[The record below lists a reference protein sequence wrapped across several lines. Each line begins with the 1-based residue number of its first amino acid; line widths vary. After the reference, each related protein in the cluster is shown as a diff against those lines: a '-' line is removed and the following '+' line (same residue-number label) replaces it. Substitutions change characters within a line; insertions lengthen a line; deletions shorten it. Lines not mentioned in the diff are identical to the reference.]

1 VKNLKNSGEHMKMQ
15 YWIAIGVT
23 AAIIV
28 IVAAFFWG
36 RYHPDP
42 DVIGRLT
49 DQIRL
54 ETIKQYDQRITDL
67 NSQLKI
73 SQTAYIES
81 QKRYDTIIK
90 KIKELKDGKD
100 NIKPPADSAELT
112 ARFNNLGYTVTG
124 K

>member
-1 VKNLKNSGEHMKMQ
+1 MKMQ
-15 YWIAIGVT
+15 YWIALGIGVV
-23 AAIIV
+23 IIV
-28 IVAAFFWG
+28 VAAFFWG

-49 DQIRL
+49 DQVRL
-54 ETIKQYDQRITDL
+54 ETIKQYDQRIADL
-67 NSQLKI
+67 NGQLKV

-90 KIKELKDGKD
+90 KIKELKYGKD
-100 NIKPPADSAELT
+100 NIKPPVDSVELNN
-112 ARFNNLGYTVTG
+112 RFNALGYTPTG

>member
-1 VKNLKNSGEHMKMQ
+1 MT
-15 YWIAIGVT
+15 YWIIAGVMIAVIAVI
-23 AAIIV
+23 AAYSY
-28 IVAAFFWG
+28 G

-42 DVIGRLT
+42 DMVGRLT
-49 DQIRL
+49 EQIRQ
-54 ETIKQYDQRITDL
+54 ETVKQYEKRIADL
-67 NSQLKI
+67 DKQLKA

-81 QKRYDTIIK
+81 QKRYETIIK

>member
-1 VKNLKNSGEHMKMQ
+1 MKMT
-15 YWIAIGVT
+15 YWIVGGIVLAVIAVI
-23 AAIIV
+23 AAYSY
-28 IVAAFFWG
+28 G

-67 NSQLKI
+67 NHQLKL

-100 NIKPPADSAELT
+100 NIKPPVDSTELNN
-112 ARFNNLGYTVTG
+112 RFNVLGYTPTG

>member
-1 VKNLKNSGEHMKMQ
+1 MT
-15 YWIAIGVT
+15 YWIVGGIVLAVI
-23 AAIIV
+23 AII
-28 IVAAFFWG
+28 AAYSYG

-42 DVIGRLT
+42 DMVGRLT
-49 DQIRL
+49 EQIRQ
-54 ETIKQYDQRITDL
+54 ETVKQYEKRIADL
-67 NSQLKI
+67 DKQLKA

>member
-1 VKNLKNSGEHMKMQ
+1 MT
-15 YWIAIGVT
+15 YWIVGGIVLAVIAVI
-23 AAIIV
+23 AAYSY
-28 IVAAFFWG
+28 G

-42 DVIGRLT
+42 DMVGRLT
-49 DQIRL
+49 EQIRQ
-54 ETIKQYDQRITDL
+54 ETVKQYEKRIADL
-67 NSQLKI
+67 DKQLKA

-100 NIKPPADSAELT
+100 NIKPPVDSTELT

>member
-1 VKNLKNSGEHMKMQ
+1 MT
-15 YWIAIGVT
+15 YWIVGGIVLAVIAVI
-23 AAIIV
+23 AAYSY
-28 IVAAFFWG
+28 G

-42 DVIGRLT
+42 DMVGRLT
-49 DQIRL
+49 EQIRQ
-54 ETIKQYDQRITDL
+54 ETVKQYEKRIADL
-67 NSQLKI
+67 DKQLKA

-100 NIKPPADSAELT
+100 NIKPPVDSAELT

>member
-1 VKNLKNSGEHMKMQ
+1 MKMT
-15 YWIAIGVT
+15 YWIVGGIVLAVIAVI
-23 AAIIV
+23 AAYSY
-28 IVAAFFWG
+28 G

-67 NSQLKI
+67 NYQLKL

-100 NIKPPADSAELT
+100 AIKPPADSTELT
-112 ARFNNLGYTVTG
+112 ARFNNLGYTPVG

>member
-1 VKNLKNSGEHMKMQ
+1 MKMT
-15 YWIAIGVT
+15 YLIGVVV
-23 AAIIV
+23 ALILVVVAFSIGKHYPSEDIV
-28 IVAAFFWG
+28 G
-36 RYHPDP
+36 Q
-42 DVIGRLT
+42 LT
-49 DQIRL
+49 EQIRK
-54 ETIKQYDQRITDL
+54 ETIKQYDQRINEL
-67 NSQLKI
+67 NIQLKT
-73 SQTAYIES
+73 SQAAYIES

>member
-1 VKNLKNSGEHMKMQ
+1 MKMT
-15 YWIAIGVT
+15 YWIVGGIVLAVIAVI
-23 AAIIV
+23 AAYSY
-28 IVAAFFWG
+28 G
-36 RYHPDP
+36 RYHPSP
-42 DVIGRLT
+42 DMVNQLT
-49 DQIRL
+49 EQIRQ
-54 ETIKQYDQRITDL
+54 ETVKQYEKRIADL
-67 NSQLKI
+67 DKQLKA

>member
-1 VKNLKNSGEHMKMQ
+1 MT
-15 YWIAIGVT
+15 YWIVGGIVLAVIAVI
-23 AAIIV
+23 AAYSY
-28 IVAAFFWG
+28 G

-42 DVIGRLT
+42 DMVGRLT
-49 DQIRL
+49 EQIRQ
-54 ETIKQYDQRITDL
+54 ETVKQYEKRIADL
-67 NSQLKI
+67 DKQLKA
-73 SQTAYIES
+73 SQSAYIES

>member
-1 VKNLKNSGEHMKMQ
+1 MT
-15 YWIAIGVT
+15 YWIVGGIVLAVIAVI
-23 AAIIV
+23 AAYSY
-28 IVAAFFWG
+28 G
-36 RYHPDP
+36 RYHPSP
-42 DVIGRLT
+42 DMVNQLT
-49 DQIRL
+49 EQIRQ
-54 ETIKQYDQRITDL
+54 ETVKQYEKRIADL
-67 NSQLKI
+67 DKQLKA

>member
-1 VKNLKNSGEHMKMQ
+1 MKMT
-15 YWIAIGVT
+15 YWIAIGV
-23 AAIIV
+23 AV
-28 IVAAFFWG
+28 VVLVVAALMWG
-36 RYHPDP
+36 RHHPDP

-54 ETIKQYDQRITDL
+54 ETIKQYDQRINEL
-67 NSQLKI
+67 NIQLKT
-73 SQTAYIES
+73 SQAAYIES

-100 NIKPPADSAELT
+100 NIKPPVDSVELNN
-112 ARFNNLGYTVTG
+112 RFNALGYTPTG

>member
-1 VKNLKNSGEHMKMQ
+1 MT
-15 YWIAIGVT
+15 YWIVSGIVL
-23 AAIIV
+23 AAIAV
-28 IVAAFFWG
+28 IAAYSYG

-42 DVIGRLT
+42 DMVGRLT
-49 DQIRL
+49 EQIRQ
-54 ETIKQYDQRITDL
+54 ETVKQYEKRIADL
-67 NSQLKI
+67 DKQLKA

>member
-1 VKNLKNSGEHMKMQ
+1 MKMT
-15 YWIAIGVT
+15 YWIVGGIVLAVIAVI
-23 AAIIV
+23 AAYSY
-28 IVAAFFWG
+28 G

-42 DVIGRLT
+42 DMVGRLT
-49 DQIRL
+49 EQIRQ
-54 ETIKQYDQRITDL
+54 ETVKQYEKRIADL
-67 NSQLKI
+67 DKQLKA

>member
-1 VKNLKNSGEHMKMQ
+1 MLFRS
-15 YWIAIGVT
+15 
-23 AAIIV
+23 
-28 IVAAFFWG
+28 
-36 RYHPDP
+36 

-54 ETIKQYDQRITDL
+54 ETIKQYDQRIADL
-67 NSQLKI
+67 NGQLKI

-100 NIKPPADSAELT
+100 SIKPPVDSVELNN
-112 ARFNNLGYTVTG
+112 RFNVLGYTPTG

>member
-1 VKNLKNSGEHMKMQ
+1 MKMT
-15 YWIAIGVT
+15 YWIVGGIVLAVIAVI
-23 AAIIV
+23 AAYSY
-28 IVAAFFWG
+28 G

-42 DVIGRLT
+42 DMVGRLT

-100 NIKPPADSAELT
+100 NIKPPVDSIELNN
-112 ARFNNLGYTVTG
+112 RFNALGYTVTG

>member
-1 VKNLKNSGEHMKMQ
+1 MKMT
-15 YWIAIGVT
+15 YWIVGGIVLAVIAVI
-23 AAIIV
+23 AAYSY
-28 IVAAFFWG
+28 G

-42 DVIGRLT
+42 DMVGRLT
-49 DQIRL
+49 EQIRQ
-54 ETIKQYDQRITDL
+54 ETVKQYEKRIADL
-67 NSQLKI
+67 DKQLKA

-100 NIKPPADSAELT
+100 NIKPPADSAELN

>member
-1 VKNLKNSGEHMKMQ
+1 MKMT
-15 YWIAIGVT
+15 YWIAIGV
-23 AAIIV
+23 AV
-28 IVAAFFWG
+28 VVLVVAALMWG

-49 DQIRL
+49 DQIKA
-54 ETIKQYDQRITDL
+54 ETIKQYEQRITDL
-67 NSQLKI
+67 NTQLKT
-73 SQTAYIES
+73 SQAAYIES

>member
-1 VKNLKNSGEHMKMQ
+1 MT
-15 YWIAIGVT
+15 YWIVGGIVLAVIAVI
-23 AAIIV
+23 AAYSY
-28 IVAAFFWG
+28 G

-49 DQIRL
+49 DQIKA
-54 ETIKQYDQRITDL
+54 ETIKQYEQRITDL
-67 NSQLKI
+67 NTQLKT
-73 SQTAYIES
+73 SQAAYIES

>member
-1 VKNLKNSGEHMKMQ
+1 MT
-15 YWIAIGVT
+15 YWIIAGVMIAVIAVI
-23 AAIIV
+23 AAYSY
-28 IVAAFFWG
+28 G

-42 DVIGRLT
+42 DMVGRLT
-49 DQIRL
+49 EQIRQ
-54 ETIKQYDQRITDL
+54 ETVKQYEKRIADL
-67 NSQLKI
+67 DKQLKA

>member
-1 VKNLKNSGEHMKMQ
+1 MKMT
-15 YWIAIGVT
+15 YWIVGGIVLAVIAVI
-23 AAIIV
+23 AAYSY
-28 IVAAFFWG
+28 G

-42 DVIGRLT
+42 DMVGRLT
-49 DQIRL
+49 EQIRL

-67 NSQLKI
+67 NHQLKL

-81 QKRYDTIIK
+81 QKRYETIIK

>member
-1 VKNLKNSGEHMKMQ
+1 MT
-15 YWIAIGVT
+15 YWIVGGIVLAVIAVI
-23 AAIIV
+23 AAYSY
-28 IVAAFFWG
+28 G
-36 RYHPDP
+36 RYHPSP
-42 DVIGRLT
+42 DMVNQLT
-49 DQIRL
+49 EQIRQ
-54 ETIKQYDQRITDL
+54 ETVKQYEKRIADL
-67 NSQLKI
+67 DKQLKAI
-73 SQTAYIES
+73 QTAYIES

>member
-1 VKNLKNSGEHMKMQ
+1 MT
-15 YWIAIGVT
+15 YWIVGGIVLAVIAVI
-23 AAIIV
+23 AAYSY
-28 IVAAFFWG
+28 G

-42 DVIGRLT
+42 DMVGRLT

>member
-1 VKNLKNSGEHMKMQ
+1 MKMQ

-28 IVAAFFWG
+28 IIAVFFWG

-54 ETIKQYDQRITDL
+54 ETIKQYDQRIADL
-67 NSQLKI
+67 NSQLRV

>member
-1 VKNLKNSGEHMKMQ
+1 MT
-15 YWIAIGVT
+15 YWIVGGIVLAVIAVI
-23 AAIIV
+23 AAYSY
-28 IVAAFFWG
+28 G

-42 DVIGRLT
+42 DMVGRLT
-49 DQIRL
+49 EQIRQ
-54 ETIKQYDQRITDL
+54 ETVKQYEKRIADL
-67 NSQLKI
+67 DKQLKA

-100 NIKPPADSAELT
+100 NIKPPVDSVELNN
-112 ARFNNLGYTVTG
+112 RFNALGYTPTG

>member
-1 VKNLKNSGEHMKMQ
+1 MKMQ

-28 IVAAFFWG
+28 IIAAFFWG

-49 DQIRL
+49 DQIKA
-54 ETIKQYDQRITDL
+54 ETIKQYEQRITDL
-67 NSQLKI
+67 NTQLKT
-73 SQTAYIES
+73 SQAAYIES

-100 NIKPPADSAELT
+100 NIKPPVDSTELNN
-112 ARFNNLGYTVTG
+112 RFNVLGYTPTG

>member
-1 VKNLKNSGEHMKMQ
+1 MT
-15 YWIAIGVT
+15 YWIVGGIVLAVIAVI
-23 AAIIV
+23 AAYSY
-28 IVAAFFWG
+28 G

-67 NSQLKI
+67 NHQLKL

>member
-1 VKNLKNSGEHMKMQ
+1 MKMT
-15 YWIAIGVT
+15 YWIVGGIVLAVIAVI
-23 AAIIV
+23 AAYSY
-28 IVAAFFWG
+28 G

-67 NSQLKI
+67 NHQLKL